1 MKIAFTTLGCKVNQF
16 DTAIMESSVTRE
28 SHEIVPYEEKADLY
42 VINTCTVTENA
53 DLESRHWVKK
63 ARKKNP
69 NAKIMV
75 TGCYAQTNPAEVKNI
90 PGVDLI
96 LGNEEK
102 KSISSFLPM
111 IQPDP
116 TSGSV
121 DSKTG
126 PILNETNEVH
136 SNQVSC
142 VGEISR
148 EKIFKQPLIESF
160 LDKTRA
166 FLKVQDGCNAWCSFC
181 IIPRARGKSRSFSV
195 EEVISQVVLFEE
207 RGYHEVVLTGINLGS
222 YGLDFSPKTSLLHL
236 LAQMEKKT
244 SRIRFRFSSIE
255 PEYFTDDLIEA
266 FSNSKR
272 VCRHFHIPLQS
283 GHAGILKKMN
293 RKYSPEY
300 YRALLEK
307 IHHEMPDA
315 AIGAD
320 VMAGFPGET
329 IDEFQA
335 TYRLLSRLPVAYL
348 HVFPY
353 SMREN
358 TTAGEFRDTVIPREK
373 KERSYQLR
381 QLSKS
386 KNETFKMNFIGKS
399 LTVLIENKKEGEAP
413 DFGMGLS
420 DNYLKVL
427 IKNGGHL
434 KTNQYIDVIPTLLED
449 DYLIA
454 IIP

>member
-16 DTAIMESSVTRE
+16 DTAIMEASVTRE

-42 VINTCTVTENA
+42 VINTCTVTDNA

-63 ARKKNP
+63 ALQKNP
-69 NAKIMV
+69 DAKIMV

-102 KSISSFLPM
+102 KFISSFLPV
-111 IQPDP
+111 IQP
-116 TSGSV
+116 
-121 DSKTG
+121 G
-126 PILNETNEVH
+126 PILNETAGVFSE
-136 SNQVSC
+136 QVSC

-166 FLKVQDGCNAWCSFC
+166 FLKVQDGCNARCSFC
-181 IIPRARGKSRSFSV
+181 IIPKARGRSRSFSI
-195 EEVISQVVLFEE
+195 EEVIAQTALFEE
-207 RGYHEVVLTGINLGS
+207 RGYNEVVLTGINLGS
-222 YGLDFSPKTSLLHL
+222 YGLDFSPKTSLVHL
-236 LAQMEKKT
+236 LSQMEKKT

-272 VCRHFHIPLQS
+272 VCHHFHIPLQS

-300 YRALLEK
+300 YRGLLEK
-307 IHHEMPDA
+307 IHHKMPDA

-320 VMAGFPGET
+320 VMTGFPGET
-329 IDEFQA
+329 LDEFQA
-335 TYRLLSRLPVAYL
+335 TCQLLARLPVAYL

-358 TTAGEFRDTVIPREK
+358 TSAAELPDTVSPAEK
-373 KERSYQLR
+373 KERSNQLR

-386 KNETFKMNFIGKS
+386 KNEAFKKNFIGKS
-399 LTVLIENKKEGEAP
+399 LTVLIENKKEGERP
-413 DFGMGLS
+413 DFGVGLS
-420 DNYLKVL
+420 DNYLKIL
-427 IKNGGHL
+427 IKDGGHL
-434 KTNQYIDVIPTLLED
+434 
-449 DYLIA
+449 
-454 IIP
+454 